1 MPSTGVNAMKKFGLL
16 IAAALVSGAA
26 GFVALPSTAHAGV
39 CDQQGKR
46 VQINGKW
53 VKVVRVTTPRG
64 TRLVSCQPW

>member
-1 MPSTGVNAMKKFGLL
+1 MMKFGLL
-16 IAAALVSGAA
+16 VAAALVAGAA

-46 VQINGKW
+46 VQIDGKW
-53 VKVVRVTTPRG
+53 VKVVRVQTVRG